1 MSHWIVQNASSSC
14 TSAEVFRFL
23 KIEKEILYPNSMSVS
38 ILVEK
43 KEFEIILPSSEWHVE
58 VDMRLISSIQCWSTI
73 YQKLQQY
80 SFAWTV
86 VCWSMG
92 RSVSALLSI
101 FHMFMQE
108 NACIFSLPQFT
119 YILVTESVSNI
130 PLSVRC
136 RCEEVTMLCLPTNGN
151 RNMDVLVDA
160 LIANVNSASMIRQI
174 VYEVMIN
181 GLEVHV
187 LLRELLIR
195 VKETKSCLPD
205 LSKLSEILSSS
216 RDCSSIYVN
225 ERSVHYCL
233 SLLL

>member
-23 KIEKEILYPNSMSVS
+23 KIEKEILYPKSMSVS
-38 ILVEK
+38 ILTEK

-58 VDMRLISSIQCWSTI
+58 VDMRLISSVQCWSTI
-73 YQKLQQY
+73 YQKLQEY

-92 RSVSALLSI
+92 RSVPALLSI

-108 NACIFSLPQFT
+108 NASIFSLPQFT

-130 PLSVRC
+130 PESVRC
-136 RCEEVTMLCLPTNGN
+136 RCEEVTMLCLPTNP
-151 RNMDVLVDA
+151 NMNVIVDA

-174 VYEVMIN
+174 VYEVMIH

-195 VKETKSCLPD
+195 VKETKRSLPD

-233 SLLL
+233 SLF